1 MQTPIKEV
9 LKWIQEEGDI
19 DESLSYLPEA
29 MEGTEEDLSVSIKGM
44 SISGEVSNDIL
55 EELKREQFHDKISGI
70 DRLMFYKPE
79 ETLKTIIEKL
89 FASPD
94 KRLINIKRATREILG
109 VISVSNVFVYI
120 VSQ

>member
-1 MQTPIKEV
+1 MRTPIKEV

-29 MEGTEEDLSVSIKGM
+29 MEITEEDLSASVKGM

-55 EELKREQFHDKISGI
+55 EELKHDKISGI
-70 DRLMFYKPE
+70 DRLIFYKPE

-94 KRLINIKRATREILG
+94 KRLINIKRATREIIG
-109 VISVSNVFVYI
+109 VISVSNVFVY
-120 VSQ
+120 VMTK